1 MAFASIKSLLA
12 RHSLATPQQFEDWS
26 KAWRKAADSGSQD
39 SLLAFIARERG
50 VAEDVF
56 LQELAKAL
64 NWSFID
70 LPKTDVSQDARRS
83 HLNQGRIPIHRSADQ
98 VRKRPASCRRQQSV

>member
-12 RHSLATPQQFEDWS
+12 RHSLATPQQFEEWS
-26 KAWRKAADSGSQD
+26 KAWRTTVESGSQD
-39 SLLAFIARERG
+39 SLLSFIARERG
-50 VAEDVF
+50 VAEDAF

-70 LPKTDVSQDARRS
+70 LPKIDVSQEAR
-83 HLNQGRIPIHRSADQ
+83 NRISTKVAFQYTVLPFNFENGQLQ
-98 VRKRPASCRRQQSV
+98 V